1 MAKKVVGRTDCPECG
16 VHDAEVAEDKNGNLY
31 RYCPACNGQ
40 YFTRGDVLRSK
51 NLKAKMRPLAA
62 PAAPAPAQPD
72 ELPAP
77 AQPDELPAP
86 VTRKKTLLG

>member
-16 VHDAEVAEDKNGNLY
+16 VTDAEVAEDKNGHLY

-40 YFTRGDVLRSK
+40 YFTRGDELRTK

-62 PAAPAPAQPD
+62 SATSTPTEIPASATTPA
-72 ELPAP
+72 
-77 AQPDELPAP
+77 
-86 VTRKKTLLG
+86 RKTTLLG